1 MHTHV
6 TGSHITLSCSAES
19 KPAATIHWTLD
30 GMNLN
35 HTGAQLE
42 LPMVEESHSG
52 DYRCHLYNS
61 VTSRFSSASAM
72 IRIMGKVVCPV
83 GGKSWIVVYLSV
95 RYN

>member
-1 MHTHV
+1 
-6 TGSHITLSCSAES
+6 
-19 KPAATIHWTLD
+19 
-30 GMNLN
+30 MNLN

-83 GGKSWIVVYLSV
+83 GGKSWIVVYLSALQLTDDQCRV
-95 RYN
+95 WSAFQEAVE